1 MFPADAFT
9 IRYADDDRDAATLRR
24 LAELDSRPPLAGRV
38 LLAED
43 DGVAIA
49 AYSVT
54 EGRTVADP
62 FRHTERAL
70 IMLRMRASALAAYE
84 RTPSLRDRLS
94 AAVRV
99 TRRTPGYAG
108 V

>member
-1 MFPADAFT
+1 MFSANEYA
-9 IRYADDDRDAATLRR
+9 IRYADEHDARTLRR
-24 LAELDSRPPLAGRV
+24 LADVDSSAPLTGRI
-38 LLAED
+38 LIAED

-54 EGRTVADP
+54 DDRAIADP

-70 IMLRMRASALAAYE
+70 ILLRMRAGALSAYA
-84 RTPSLRDRLS
+84 RTPSVRERLS

-99 TRRTPGYAG
+99 TRRAPSHAPG
-108 V
+108 